1 MDVPKHAL
9 RPTLLSALER
19 IEALKEA
26 RKVDGEK
33 IEMAIKEL
41 KESAKREQTLKNEI
55 ERLLEVE
62 RALKNL
68 HAELKKTQKRH
79 VVMGQRIK
87 ELEEQNNR
95 LRSGTSTELVTQ
107 PVEEEASNQ
116 LVVRESH
123 EQLSSLTR
131 TVEALSEEQRKE
143 RDRGDALVQTVL
155 ELHDKHN
162 ALVHIM
168 QQSQSEKHDRIQTV
182 LSGMLGAAE
191 VDTMREKE
199 VPAHALEAPQTPP
212 SSGPPASTGH
222 VRIHRSGSVT
232 VDHEQK
238 STSASPSP
246 IVNMKKGILLL
257 DFTVRP
263 DQEHG
268 LCCKLDSGF
277 IVSGFRDLPSGAKG
291 PMESVGIRT
300 GDRMVAINKV
310 DIDHETPVHKVMSH
324 LKGQRI
330 LHIKVER
337 HIHPKTPSMPTSTPL
352 ERHRDRC
359 LVFWLRYGRIIDW
372 CPAVS
377 WREWRRP
384 ACGDHQSSGNA
395 DATTN

>member
-1 MDVPKHAL
+1 ML
-9 RPTLLSALER
+9 
-19 IEALKEA
+19 
-26 RKVDGEK
+26 
-33 IEMAIKEL
+33 
-41 KESAKREQTLKNEI
+41 
-55 ERLLEVE
+55 
-62 RALKNL
+62 
-68 HAELKKTQKRH
+68 
-79 VVMGQRIK
+79 GQRNK
-87 ELEEQNNR
+87 ELEEENNR
-95 LRSGTSTELVTQ
+95 LRSRTSTELVTQ

-199 VPAHALEAPQTPP
+199 VPAHALEPPQTPP

-359 LVFWLRYGRIIDW
+359 SVFWLRYGRIIDW